1 MPQMQAKDNQG
12 KIRRQKHLLLP
23 RLPKKMKIN
32 RLSLQNFRNFKQKRL
47 EFEAKITVICGDNST
62 GKSNI
67 LEAIYLLATG
77 KSFRAE
83 KDEQMILYGQEFGRV
98 SGFVEQNLDKVE
110 VEVVLTKPKRFFI
123 NGVAK
128 RMMDF
133 VGNLNCVLFR
143 PEDIDLVLGS
153 PSGRRAYL
161 DSVLEP
167 VDREYR
173 RCNLSYQKGLRQRNK
188 LLERI
193 RDGQAKRNQLLF
205 WDQIL
210 IKNGDIISQKREEFL
225 KWLKLEYDPSRIS
238 PLRLNQYSR
247 EEVLAATTLV
257 GPHRDDFRFIV
268 QRPGKAAKDLS
279 IYGSR
284 GEQRMAV
291 LGVKLGEFEFVRE
304 KAGEK
309 PLLLLDDIFSELDH
323 ENRQEIFSLIKQQQT
338 IMTTADKH
346 LIPKSIK
353 LDIET
358 INIKN

>member
-1 MPQMQAKDNQG
+1 
-12 KIRRQKHLLLP
+12 
-23 RLPKKMKIN
+23 MKIN
-32 RLSLQNFRNFKQKRL
+32 RLSLQNFRNYRKRRL
-47 EFEAKITVICGDNST
+47 EFEAKTTIICGDNST

-67 LEAIYLLATG
+67 LEAIFLLATG

-98 SGFVEQNLDKVE
+98 SGIIHLGGENIHTSE
-110 VEVVLTKPKRFFI
+110 VSELAIFLSKPKRFFI

-238 PLRLNQYSR
+238 PLRLNQYNR

-268 QRPGKAAKDLS
+268 QRPGKEAKDLS

-291 LGVKLGEFEFVRE
+291 FNLKLAEEEFIES
-304 KAGEK
+304 ACGYP

-323 ENRQEIFSLIKQQQT
+323 ENRQEIFALIRKQQT

-346 LIPKSIK
+346 LIPKDLK
-353 LDIET
+353 LDIEI

>member
-1 MPQMQAKDNQG
+1 MSC
-12 KIRRQKHLLLP
+12 LP
-23 RLPKKMKIN
+23 EIMKIN
-32 RLSLQNFRNFKQKRL
+32 RLNLQNFRNYKQKRL
-47 EFEAKITVICGDNST
+47 EFEANITVICGDNSA

-98 SGFVEQNLDKVE
+98 SATSEEIDLE
-110 VEVVLTKPKRFFI
+110 VILTKPKRFFI

-133 VGNLNCVLFR
+133 VGQLNCVLFR

-161 DSVLEP
+161 DSVLEQ

-193 RDGQAKRNQLLF
+193 RDGEVNRNQLLF
-205 WDQIL
+205 WDNLL
-210 IKNGDIISQKREEFL
+210 IKNGTIISQKREEFL

-238 PLRLNQYSR
+238 PLRLKQYSQ

-291 LGVKLGEFEFVRE
+291 LGVKLGEFEFVWD
-304 KAGEK
+304 KSGEK

-323 ENRQEIFSLIKQQQT
+323 ENRKEIFSLIKKQQT
-338 IMTTADKH
+338 IITTADKH
-346 LIPKSIK
+346 LIPKNTK
-353 LDIET
+353 LDIKT
-358 INIKN
+358 INIEN

>member
-1 MPQMQAKDNQG
+1 MKL
-12 KIRRQKHLLLP
+12 K
-23 RLPKKMKIN
+23 RLN
-32 RLSLQNFRNFKQKRL
+32 LDNFRNYKQKAL
-47 EFEAKITVICGDNST
+47 EFGARVTIVCGDNSA
-62 GKSNI
+62 GKSNV
-67 LEAIYLLATG
+67 LEAIYLLGTG

-83 KDEQMILYGQEFGRV
+83 KDEQMILYGQEFGRAT
-98 SGFVEQNLDKVE
+98 GETDENELA
-110 VEVVLTKPKRFFI
+110 VVLAQPKRFFI

-143 PEDIDLVLGS
+143 PEDIDLILGS

-161 DSVLEP
+161 NSVLEP
-167 VDREYR
+167 IDREYR

-193 RDGQAKRNQLLF
+193 REGEAERKQLLF
-205 WDQIL
+205 WDQML
-210 IKNGDIISQKREEFL
+210 IKNGTVIYQKREEFL
-225 KWLKLEYDPSRIS
+225 KWLKLKYDPSRIS

-247 EEVLAATTLV
+247 EEVLAAKTLV

-291 LGVKLGEFEFVRE
+291 LGVKLGEFDYIWR
-304 KAGEK
+304 KTGEK
-309 PLLLLDDIFSELDH
+309 PLLLLDDIFSELDQ
-323 ENRQEIFSLIKQQQT
+323 ENRQKIFSLIKQQQT
-338 IMTTADKH
+338 IMTTADKD
-346 LIPKSIK
+346 LIPKRVK

-358 INIKN
+358 INIEN

>member
-1 MPQMQAKDNQG
+1 MSRVP
-12 KIRRQKHLLLP
+12 KI
-23 RLPKKMKIN
+23 MKIN
-32 RLSLQNFRNFKQKRL
+32 RLSLQNFRNYKQKRL
-47 EFEAKITVICGDNST
+47 EFEANITVICGDNSA

-98 SGFVEQNLDKVE
+98 SAASEAVEL
-110 VEVVLTKPKRFFI
+110 EVVLTKPKRFFV

-133 VGNLNCVLFR
+133 VGQLNCVLFR

-161 DSVLEP
+161 DSVLEQ

-193 RDGQAKRNQLLF
+193 RDGEAERKQLLF
-205 WDQIL
+205 WDNLL
-210 IKNGDIISQKREEFL
+210 IKNGTVISQKREEFL

-291 LGVKLGEFEFVRE
+291 LGVKLGEFEFVWE
-304 KAGEK
+304 KAGDK

-323 ENRQEIFSLIKQQQT
+323 ENRKEIFSLIKKQQT
-338 IMTTADKH
+338 IITTADKH
-346 LIPKSIK
+346 LIPKNIK

>member
-1 MPQMQAKDNQG
+1 
-12 KIRRQKHLLLP
+12 
-23 RLPKKMKIN
+23 MKID
-32 RLSLQNFRNFKQKRL
+32 RLTLQNFRNYKKRS
-47 EFEAKITVICGDNST
+47 FDFGTKTTVIIGDNSV

-67 LEAIYLLATG
+67 LEAVYLLAVG
-77 KSFRAE
+77 RSFRAE

-98 SGFVEQNLDKVE
+98 SAICGE
-110 VEVVLTKPKRFFI
+110 VDLEVVLAKPKRFFI
-123 NGVAK
+123 NKVAK

-133 VGNLNCVLFR
+133 VGQFNCVLFR

-153 PSGRRAYL
+153 PSLRREYW
-161 DSVLEP
+161 DRVLEP

-188 LLERI
+188 LLEKI
-193 RDGQAKRNQLLF
+193 REGEATRKQLLF
-205 WDQIL
+205 WDNLL
-210 IKNGDIISQKREEFL
+210 IKNGDIISQKRQEMLEFINQKLTERGQELQLTYDKSSISESRL
-225 KWLKLEYDPSRIS
+225 K
-238 PLRLNQYSR
+238 QYVQA
-247 EEVLAATTLV
+247 EVDSGKTLV
-257 GPHRDDFRFIV
+257 GPHRDDWQFIV

-291 LGVKLGEFEFVRE
+291 LGVKLGEFEFVWE

-323 ENRQEIFSLIKQQQT
+323 ENRQEVFSLINNQQT

-346 LIPKSIK
+346 LLPKRVK
-353 LDIET
+353 LDIKI
-358 INIKN
+358 INIEN

>member
-1 MPQMQAKDNQG
+1 LSQ
-12 KIRRQKHLLLP
+12 LP
-23 RLPKKMKIN
+23 IMILQTLN
-32 RLSLQNFRNFKQKRL
+32 LQNFRNYKQRS
-47 EFEAKITVICGDNST
+47 FSFSNNTTVIIGDNGA

-67 LEAIYLLATG
+67 LEAIYLLGTG

-98 SGFVEQNLDKVE
+98 SACLRRQAASE
-110 VEVVLTKPKRFFI
+110 VDLEVVLTKPKRFFI
-123 NGVAK
+123 NKAAK
-128 RMMDF
+128 KMRDF
-133 VGNLNCVLFR
+133 VGQLNCVLFR
-143 PEDIDLVLGS
+143 PEDINLVLGS

-193 RDGQAKRNQLLF
+193 RDGEVNRNQLLF
-205 WDQIL
+205 WDNLL
-210 IKNGDIISQKREEFL
+210 IKNGTIISQKREEFL
-225 KWLKLEYDPSRIS
+225 SWLKLEYDPSRIS
-238 PLRLNQYSR
+238 PLRLNQYAR

-291 LGVKLGEFEFVRE
+291 LGVKLGEFEFVWE
-304 KAGEK
+304 KAGER

-323 ENRQEIFSLIKQQQT
+323 ENREGIFKLIKKQQT
-338 IMTTADKH
+338 IITTADKH
-346 LIPKSIK
+346 LIPRNIK
-353 LDIET
+353 LDIKI
-358 INIKN
+358 INIEN